1 MPHGSALRAGRS
13 MIVALVMVL
22 AATACGGQEAGGGG
36 SQPSPAQE
44 KQAVEKAAIE
54 YIEETTSDEEDS
66 ESASALDVTA
76 VVFKGNFTEAMTA
89 EAEVTSS
96 ATDNKYEVS
105 LTRTT
110 GAWQG
115 TSIVTDRPEKKE
127 KPFGSKNP
135 AKGRGQVVSTDSVE
149 QEIQKK
155 LLKSLKIKGRV
166 SCPPKVAIRK
176 GNNFE
181 CEIVGGRMEG
191 DVQVTQKNDKGSLN
205 YKLNLKSS

>member
-1 MPHGSALRAGRS
+1 MF
-13 MIVALVMVL
+13 VALVLVL
-22 AATACGGQEAGGGG
+22 AATACGQEAGGGG
-36 SQPSPAQE
+36 GSEPSPAQE

-76 VVFKGNFTEAMTA
+76 VVLKGNLTEAKTA
-89 EAEVTSS
+89 EAEATSS

-105 LTRTT
+105 LTRSTD
-110 GAWQG
+110 AWQG

-135 AKGRGQVVSTDSVE
+135 AKGPGQVVSTDSVE
-149 QEIQKK
+149 TEIQKK
-155 LLKSLKIKGRV
+155 LLKPLKVKGRV

-181 CEIVGGRMEG
+181 CEIVGGQMEG
-191 DVQVTQKNDKGSLN
+191 GVQVTQKNDKGSLN
-205 YKLNLKSS
+205 YKLNLKST

>member
-13 MIVALVMVL
+13 MIVALVL
-22 AATACGGQEAGGGG
+22 IPAATACGGQEAGGGG
-36 SQPSPAQE
+36 SQPSPAQA
-44 KQAVEKAAIE
+44 KQAVENATIG
-54 YIEETTSDEEDS
+54 YIEETTSDEDDS
-66 ESASALDVTA
+66 ESASALDVTT
-76 VVFKGNFTEAMTA
+76 VVLKGNLTEAMTA
-89 EAEVTSS
+89 EAEATSS

-105 LTRTT
+105 LTRRT

-135 AKGRGQVVSTDSVE
+135 AKGRGQVVSSDSVE
-149 QEIQKK
+149 QEIRKK
-155 LLKSLKIKGRV
+155 LLKPLKVKGRV

-181 CEIVGGRMEG
+181 CKIVGGQLKGGVE
-191 DVQVTQKNDKGSLN
+191 VTQKDDEGSLN
-205 YKLNLKSS
+205 YKLNLKSA

>member
-1 MPHGSALRAGRS
+1 
-13 MIVALVMVL
+13 MIVALVLVL
-22 AATACGGQEAGGGG
+22 AATACGQEAGGGG
-36 SQPSPAQE
+36 SELSPAQE

-54 YIEETTSDEEDS
+54 YIEETISDEEDS

-76 VVFKGNFTEAMTA
+76 VVLKGNEEKTA
-89 EAEVTSS
+89 EAEATSS

-105 LTRTT
+105 LTRST

-155 LLKSLKIKGRV
+155 LLKPLKIKGRM

-181 CEIVGGRMEG
+181 CEIVGGQMEG
-191 DVQVTQKNDKGSLN
+191 GVQVTQKNDKGSLN
-205 YKLNLKSS
+205 YKLNLKSA